1 MTRNSRAC
9 IKPQQPLRKGARTYM
24 DIYRYSNTMPNYKYS
39 NTMLRQGLSVRDLAW
54 RCWAIQEHRCGQPCV
69 HASARHILDV
79 PGIYDAI
86 CPQLSHNQELAPIV
100 TQLSNWH
107 RARRH
112 HSISTISVNPP
123 RALAWWPRPQ
133 HCRMPRHNL
142 DGIKRWCTGSWS
154 LRRWGCRLHHGRSRP
169 GPQLRSGSAGSC
181 ACNEQHGT
189 AAQESLMVRLT
200 ETHTAPL
207 QHTLFETLGHS
218 TALVVKLLPG
228 WQW

>member
-1 MTRNSRAC
+1 MPVGHSVLCTSPNQAVLECQSKALNCGMCTSSIDAGQLHCLRISCANSATNVVMMTRNSRAC

-123 RALAWWPRPQ
+123 RALA
-133 HCRMPRHNL
+133 
-142 DGIKRWCTGSWS
+142 
-154 LRRWGCRLHHGRSRP
+154 
-169 GPQLRSGSAGSC
+169 
-181 ACNEQHGT
+181 
-189 AAQESLMVRLT
+189 
-200 ETHTAPL
+200 
-207 QHTLFETLGHS
+207 
-218 TALVVKLLPG
+218 
-228 WQW
+228 